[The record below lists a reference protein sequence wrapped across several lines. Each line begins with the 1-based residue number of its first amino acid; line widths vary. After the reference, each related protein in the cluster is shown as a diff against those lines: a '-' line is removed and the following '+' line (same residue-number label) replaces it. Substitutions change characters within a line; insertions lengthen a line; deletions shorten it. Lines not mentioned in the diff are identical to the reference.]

1 MEGYGG
7 IPDME
12 SDIEQSWEGALIRSC
27 VSSAHVPLETSP
39 LPLPSIPL
47 LPCTTID
54 DTWNE
59 QGAIRP
65 KRNFPPLPRLWHPRG
80 MHPRRLRHSDSLLR
94 LRRPA
99 AAARAFVAPLALAP
113 AIFVSPLLSAAEVFE
128 VDEARFSEL
137 PGGKEADGIVGDFVL
152 RNDLVEAT
160 ISGDLPL
167 RRPNMGGFYGDGNET
182 PGVLYDLTLRGEAN
196 DQITIFCPSGQRG
209 PVSSVRIAEGLEE
222 GLVGVETLVTPARG
236 DGLERRHLYLLAEG
250 WQGILVVSTI
260 RNAGEAER
268 PFKLDDIWTQ
278 MRSRGHFKGIH
289 WADAIDPDDKCGY
302 AYGWVEEQGATL
314 PRSQELTL
322 RPGETVKVA
331 RFLAVGRSPAEAVGL
346 VSARRKGE
354 SVGEVVLRLLDEE
367 GSPATRARVGLKF
380 GDAAP
385 VPAYPDA
392 EGNAR
397 FLWPAGEFEALVDDI
412 GRESVALELALEAG
426 GSAEI
431 APVLGVAA
439 RVAFAIVDEAGG
451 DTPCKVQF
459 HGRRGTEQ
467 PDLGPTDRAHGCRD
481 QWHSATGSFEVPLP
495 PGDYRIVVTRGP
507 EFDAITRDIS
517 LEPAGRVEYAGT
529 LVRSVE
535 TPGWI
540 SADFHNHSTPSGDN
554 TCGTPDRLINLAAE
568 HIEFA
573 PTTEHNRLY
582 DWAPTIEALG
592 LVPFLATVPGMELTG
607 RGAHLN
613 AFPLEPDPRLQDG
626 GAPVWQQDPRINAIL
641 LRDWQGGDPDR
652 WVHLNHPDM
661 SENFIDRSKDGTPD
675 GGYLLLGSFLDG
687 LETQNYRG
695 SMLLSGTPFS
705 IHPSRTGVGRQVT
718 PHREFIWL
726 QLLNQGLRV
735 WGIGVADAHHVYG
748 NGVGSWRTY
757 LPSASDE
764 PSEIDWREISR
775 HAKEG
780 RIIVTSAPY
789 LEVETAA
796 GTIAGGTEVLASGE
810 NTVSLKVR
818 VQCANWYEIDRVQ
831 VLVNGAQ
838 DPRYNF
844 TKASHPERFHGGVV
858 SFDETLEIAL
868 EEDAHLIVV
877 AVGENTTLQRG
888 FGTSDQAAIHPMAYN
903 NPIFVDVD
911 GDGFRPNL
919 DTLGFDLP
927 VGGLT
932 VDDAEA
938 LLAR

>member
-1 MEGYGG
+1 MTRA
-7 IPDME
+7 P
-12 SDIEQSWEGALIRSC
+12 A
-27 VSSAHVPLETSP
+27 PP
-39 LPLPSIPL
+39 
-47 LPCTTID
+47 
-54 DTWNE
+54 
-59 QGAIRP
+59 
-65 KRNFPPLPRLWHPRG
+65 FPPCLPTPERG
-80 MHPRRLRHSDSLLR
+80 V
-94 LRRPA
+94 
-99 AAARAFVAPLALAP
+99 RATAVAILALAL
-113 AIFVSPLLSAAEVFE
+113 AATATDRASAAEAFE

-152 RNDLVEAT
+152 RNDLVEAVV
-160 ISGDLPL
+160 SGDLPL

-209 PVSSVRIAEGLEE
+209 PVSYVRVAEGLEE
-222 GLVGVETLVTPARG
+222 GLAGVETVVTAARG
-236 DGLERRHLYLLAEG
+236 DGLERRHLYLLADG
-250 WQGILVVSTI
+250 WQGLLVVSTI

-268 PFKLDDIWTQ
+268 PVRLDDVWTQ
-278 MRSRGHFKGIH
+278 MRSQGDFKGIR

-302 AYGWVEEQGATL
+302 ARGWVAEMGARL
-314 PRSQELTL
+314 PRSSEPTL
-322 RPGETVKVA
+322 RPGEAVTVA

-346 VSARRKGE
+346 VAARRDPA
-354 SVGEVVLRLLDEE
+354 SVGEVALRLVDAE
-367 GSPATRARVGLKF
+367 GAPALRARLGLKF

-385 VPAYPDA
+385 VPAYPGDDG
-392 EGNAR
+392 EAR
-397 FLWPAGEFEALVDDI
+397 FLWPAGEFEALVEDV
-412 GRESVALELALEAG
+412 GRESVPLSIALEAG
-426 GSAEI
+426 GGAEV

-439 RVAFAIVDEAGG
+439 QVAFAIVDEAGG

-467 PDLGPTDRAHGCRD
+467 PDLGPTDRARGCRD
-481 QWHSATGSFEVPLP
+481 QWHSPTGAFEVPLP

-517 LEPAGRVEYAGT
+517 LAPGERVEFAGT
-529 LVRSVE
+529 LVRSVDSS
-535 TPGWI
+535 GWI

-554 TCGTPDRLINLAAE
+554 TCGTPDRIINLAAE

-582 DWAPTIEALG
+582 DWTPTIEALG
-592 LVPFLATVPGMELTG
+592 LERFLSTVPGMELTG

-626 GAPVWQQDPRINAIL
+626 GAPVWQLDPRINAIN

-695 SMLLSGTPFS
+695 SMLLSGAPFS

-748 NGVGSWRTY
+748 NGVGSWRVY

-764 PSEIDWREISR
+764 PAEIDWREISR

-780 RIIVTSAPY
+780 RMIVTSGPF
-789 LEVETAA
+789 LEVETAS
-796 GTIAGGTEVLASGE
+796 GTLAGGTEVLRGDE
-810 NTVSLKVR
+810 KTVALKVR

-844 TKASHPERFHGGVV
+844 TKESHPERFRGGVAR
-858 SFDETLEIAL
+858 FDETIEIDL

-877 AVGENTTLQRG
+877 AVGESTTLQRG

-903 NPIFVDVD
+903 NPIFVDLD

-932 VDDAEA
+932 VDEAEA